1 MPQTID
7 KTFHGQI
14 IAGTFP
20 AREKA
25 EQAIRAFR
33 DFGVF
38 PSDIQ
43 VLPVSD
49 NINDDEIYAEI
60 LADRGF
66 SIPQAY
72 YYDQEIREGKILV
85 AIHAVTDPA
94 SVIDIFDKYHAEFNP
109 NGSRNVRQDVV
120 GLTAGAA
127 AGAVAGG
134 VAGTATGG
142 PVGGAVGAA
151 AGAVI
156 GGSAGAAVGKA
167 SEHRK

>member
-1 MPQTID
+1 MPRTIE

-14 IAGTFP
+14 IAGTFSN
-20 AREKA
+20 REKA
-25 EQAIRAFR
+25 DRAIKAFR

-43 VLPVSD
+43 VLPVD
-49 NINDDEIYAEI
+49 DKKDDEIYAEI
-60 LADRGF
+60 LANRGF
-66 SIPQAY
+66 SAPQAY
-72 YYDQEIREGKILV
+72 YYDQAIREGKILV

-94 SVIDIFDKYHAEFNP
+94 SIIDIFDKYHAEFNP

-127 AGAVAGG
+127 AGMVAGS
-134 VAGTATGG
+134 VAGTAAGG
-142 PVGGAVGAA
+142 PLGAAVGAA

-156 GGSAGAAVGKA
+156 GGSAGAAVGKI